1 MGVPA
6 ISSPHHMTAL
16 KNPKNRDSFLDIAK
30 GLAIILVVL
39 GHVIQ
44 GSSEQFD
51 DLLWFRVIYS
61 FHMPLFVFL
70 SGAVAAIAFRSDRIQ
85 DGLKTVFLNAKTKIL
100 KAVIRLL
107 LPFIAWCVINQLA
120 YHQSEDVIS
129 AIILAF
135 RRPDTALWFLLA
147 IFYCIVL
154 STIFDILF
162 ALIYQ
167 VSKGVK
173 LQQVSD
179 LLIDGRIQIV
189 LIILIWWAIREHTPR
204 GAGLGLMRP
213 YFMYYIAGI
222 GFYKYI
228 YLKMPNWQYWLA
240 WITFISLISFWS
252 RTANDNIV
260 GLAFLPS
267 TVSYFYAG
275 IVALSGSLVILS
287 LARWLTVS
295 HMQWAKKFL
304 VLTGQLSLG
313 IYAIH
318 YFFLSYSPKVLA
330 PLMIS
335 IGLAYVINR
344 IPVVRTI
351 LLGEK

>member
-1 MGVPA
+1 MMGMPA
-6 ISSPHHMTAL
+6 ISSPLHMTVL
-16 KNPKNRDSFLDIAK
+16 KNRDIFLDIAK

-44 GSSEQFD
+44 GSSERFD

-70 SGAVAAIAFRSDRIQ
+70 SGAVAAIAFKSDRIQ
-85 DGLKTVFLNAKTKIL
+85 NGLGAVLLTDKTKIQ
-100 KAVIRLL
+100 KAAIRLL
-107 LPFIAWCVINQLA
+107 LPFIAWCVINQLV
-120 YHQSEDVIS
+120 YHQSESVLS
-129 AIILAF
+129 ALILAF

-154 STIFDILF
+154 VSIFDILF
-162 ALIYQ
+162 SLIYQ
-167 VSKGVK
+167 VSERIK

-179 LLIDGRIQIV
+179 WVADGRIQIV
-189 LIILIWWAIREHTPR
+189 LMILIWWMIREHTPR

-213 YFMYYIAGI
+213 YFIYYVLGI
-222 GFYKYI
+222 GFYKYL
-228 YLKMPNWQYWLA
+228 YLKMSNWQYWFA
-240 WITFISLISFWS
+240 WIIFIGLISFWS

-267 TVSYFYAG
+267 TISYFYAG
-275 IVALSGSLVILS
+275 VVALSGSLVVLS